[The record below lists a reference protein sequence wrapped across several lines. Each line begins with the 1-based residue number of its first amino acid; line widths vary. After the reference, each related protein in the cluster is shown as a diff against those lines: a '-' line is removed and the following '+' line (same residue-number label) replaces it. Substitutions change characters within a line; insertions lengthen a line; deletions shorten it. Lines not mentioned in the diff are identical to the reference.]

1 MRILVSLFLL
11 ISFNVSALAAEM
23 NTDVK
28 NRIPNT
34 IGSLTGCVST
44 QPGDLKEE
52 AQNLDIPKDQTMR
65 YVTEMRD
72 LNRGYQAGAITR
84 TEYVAAKRE
93 IIQRLR

>member
-1 MRILVSLFLL
+1 MRV
-11 ISFNVSALAAEM
+11 LAALIVILTLASTCFAQE
-23 NTDVK
+23 VK

-34 IGSLTGCVST
+34 IGSLTACVST